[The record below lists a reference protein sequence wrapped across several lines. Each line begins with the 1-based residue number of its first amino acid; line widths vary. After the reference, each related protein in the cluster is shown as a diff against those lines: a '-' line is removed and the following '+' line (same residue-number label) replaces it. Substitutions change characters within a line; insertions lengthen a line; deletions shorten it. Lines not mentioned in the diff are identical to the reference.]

1 MQSNSVGQSY
11 FKEHALKIVFVFTGV
26 FVAAELAQAAAT
38 NAAFRPANVW
48 LGLAF
53 HLPAALIGLFAAL
66 LALPR
71 ERGSGGAEAALDDE
85 NKAIDE
91 FSRPFESVTEGVVIY
106 REGAVLYVNESA
118 RKLYGAT
125 SKGELLNRSVEE
137 LLNAGRSDRHAAAID
152 SCTPFLIRDTVFE
165 RFDGKELHASIL
177 IVPIQI
183 GGRDA
188 RMAVLHNLQNNDRM
202 SRELHTVESQLQTI
216 MHNLDVGI
224 WSFDLLEQRMLLVS
238 DRFADMI
245 GARKQDILSKPE
257 IWKNVI
263 FPDDSTEADKWFA
276 ELLEGQ
282 PVTAEVRLPRS
293 DGPVRFG
300 ESKMFPFKDEDG
312 RVVRLDGILVD
323 ITERALARQRSE
335 FLAFHDELTM
345 LPNRRMFKETL
356 QRLKLNASEK
366 NRRFAVIYLDMD
378 KFKLVNDTYGHANGD
393 LFLREVAQRLQQAG
407 PEHQHLFRVGG
418 DEFTVVLD
426 GVQDRGQLEGWVSK
440 LMHAFDEPFAVQ
452 GERIPVRGSMGIAIY
467 PDDASDIGVLVNLAD
482 RAMFAAKETGA
493 PYQYYNAAVLGE
505 TTHDPELVQELRQGI
520 ERRQFVLYF
529 QPKYDIAS
537 RTLTGAEALIRWD
550 HPAKGVLPPS
560 VFIPL
565 AEKTGLI
572 SDIGTWV
579 VDQACRQIRKWSDN
593 GMPVPVSVNV
603 SANQFHEGQIVKA
616 VQDAIQRNGVQPELL
631 EIEITESVA
640 ADFEHAVAVLQQ
652 LHGIGVVI
660 SVDDFGIGYSSLN
673 YLKKFPIQK
682 LKIDRSF
689 IQDIADQPSDA
700 KIVGTILTLAHAL
713 QLKVVAEGVETERQ
727 LEVLERLGCDE
738 AQGFLF
744 SRPVPAEALER
755 LVAEHVR
762 EYKQE
767 THRGARLKGVF
778 LKNVIGSLLTGK
790 AMFPE
795 YKKLLEEIVDNAY
808 YSWDLYTKMLHDVAD
823 KLSPQVV
830 RDVGMRVI
838 LSGRDVFMKEQ
849 GYDTLEKLLQDYPRM
864 FDQTIVG
871 APEHERIKYLKYEPG
886 HFIMLYTKRQPK
898 AFNEGVIRG
907 YFKMY
912 DRHIRTLHIE
922 DYDEHYYKIEV
933 TW

>member
-1 MQSNSVGQSY
+1 MQSNSVGPSY
-11 FKEHALKIVFVFTGV
+11 FREHALKILLVFAGV
-26 FVAAELAQAAAT
+26 FIAAELVQAAAT
-38 NAAFRPANVW
+38 NTAFRPADAW
-48 LGLAF
+48 LELAI
-53 HLPAALIGLFAAL
+53 HLPAAFVGLFLAL

-71 ERGSGGAEAALDDE
+71 DPGAAEAARNGAGEGIDDF
-85 NKAIDE
+85 A
-91 FSRPFESVTEGVVIY
+91 RPFEGVPEGIVIY
-106 REGAVLYVNESA
+106 REGAVLYANESA
-118 RKLYGAT
+118 RKLFGAT
-125 SKGELLNRSVEE
+125 SKDELLGRSAEE
-137 LLNAGRSDRHAAAID
+137 LLNAGRSDRYAAAID
-152 SCTPFLIRDTVFE
+152 SSAPFLIRDAAFD
-165 RFDGKELHASIL
+165 RFDGSGLHASLL
-177 IVPIQI
+177 IVPIRI
-183 GGRDA
+183 GDRDA
-188 RMAVLHNLQNNDRM
+188 RMAVLHDIHKKDRM
-202 SRELHTVESQLQTI
+202 SRELQTVESQLQTI

-224 WSFDLLEQRMLLVS
+224 WSFDLLGQTMLLVS

-245 GARKQDILSKPE
+245 GARKEDILANPE
-257 IWKNVI
+257 IWKDVI
-263 FPDDSTEADKWFA
+263 FPEEGSEADKWFA
-276 ELLEGQ
+276 ELLEGR
-282 PVTAEVRLPRS
+282 PIAAEVKLPRGA
-293 DGPVRFG
+293 GPIRYG
-300 ESKMFPFKDEDG
+300 ESKIFPYKDDGG

-323 ITERALARQRSE
+323 ITERALARQRSD

-356 QRLKLNASEK
+356 QRLKLNAEEK
-366 NRRFAVIYLDMD
+366 KRRFAVIYLDMD
-378 KFKLVNDTYGHANGD
+378 KFKHINDTYGHANGD
-393 LFLREVAQRLQQAG
+393 LFLKEVAGRLQQAG

-418 DEFTVVLD
+418 DEFTVILE
-426 GVQDRGQLEGWVSK
+426 GVQEREQLENWVHK
-440 LMHAFDEPFAVQ
+440 LMHAFDEPFVVQ
-452 GERIPVRGSMGIAIY
+452 DDRIPVRGSMGVAVY

-482 RAMFAAKETGA
+482 RAMFAAKEKGA
-493 PYQYYNAAVLGE
+493 PYQYYNAAVLE
-505 TTHDPELVQELRQGI
+505 DADDPALLQELKQAVD
-520 ERRQFVLYF
+520 RRQFVLYF
-529 QPKYDIAS
+529 QPKYDVAS
-537 RTLTGAEALIRWD
+537 RTMTGVEALIRWD

-560 VFIPL
+560 AFIPL

-572 SDIGTWV
+572 ADIGAWV
-579 VDQACRQIRKWSDN
+579 VEQACLQIRKWSDK
-593 GMPVPVSVNV
+593 GMPVPISVNV

-616 VQDAIQRNGVQPELL
+616 VQDAVGRTGIRPDLL

-689 IQDIADQPSDA
+689 IQDIADQPNDA

-713 QLKVVAEGVETERQ
+713 HLTVVAEGVETERQ
-727 LEVLERLGCDE
+727 LEVLHRLGCDE

-755 LVAEHVR
+755 IVVEHVR
-762 EYKQE
+762 AYKREMTQP
-767 THRGARLKGVF
+767 GARLKGVF

-795 YKKLLEEIVDNAY
+795 YKKLIEEVDPEAY

-830 RDVGMRVI
+830 RDVGIRVI

-849 GYDTLEKLLQDYPRM
+849 GYDTLEKLLEDYPNM
-864 FDQTIVG
+864 FDRTIVG

-886 HFIMLYTKRQPK
+886 HFVMLYTKRQPK

-912 DRHIRTLHIE
+912 DRQIRSLHIE
-922 DYDEHYYKIEV
+922 DYDEHYHKIEV